1 MDRDSRL
8 EGFNQGR
15 EIEDLRD
22 KLKEKS
28 SASVVKEKNIQ
39 LQEELKERDALGEK
53 IKAFE

>member
-1 MDRDSRL
+1 M